1 MLESKARQALRA
13 RAHSLR
19 PTVIVGTRGV
29 TETVLAELDRALTD
43 HELIKLRLPALQKED
58 RESCIASISGNSG
71 AEIVGRVGRIL
82 ILYRP
87 RPDTTPSTRK
97 EKPHS

>member
-13 RAHSLR
+13 RAHSLK
-19 PTVIVGTRGV
+19 PTITVGARGV
-29 TETVLAELDRALTD
+29 TESVLAELDRALTD
-43 HELIKLRLPALQKED
+43 HELIKLRLPALEKDE
-58 RESCIASISGNSG
+58 RESCIASLSGSG

-87 RPDTTPSTRK
+87 RPDATSSTRK
-97 EKPHS
+97 EKTRS